1 VNTKHNLALAV
12 IAGVGIGVAGATVI
26 HGQQVKAPPAYAIGE
41 VEVTDP
47 ATFQKYADNVSAT
60 IAASGGHYLI
70 RGGKTEAV
78 EGDAPKRFV
87 VIAFDSAEK
96 ARGWYN
102 SPAYEAIKP
111 IRHSSAN
118 SRVFIVEGVPPNDS
132 TGTPL
137 GQHSVRGPRA

>member
-1 VNTKHNLALAV
+1 MNTKHKLALAV
-12 IAGVGIGVAGATVI
+12 IAGVAIGAAGATVI
-26 HGQQVKAPPAYAIGE
+26 NAQQVKSPPAYAIGE

-47 ATFQKYADNVSAT
+47 TTFQKYAENVPAT
-60 IAASGGHYLI
+60 IAASGGHYLV

-102 SPAYEAIKP
+102 SPAYEAIKS
-111 IRHSSAN
+111 IRHSSAK
-118 SRVFIVEGVPPNDS
+118 SRVFIVDGVAP
-132 TGTPL
+132 
-137 GQHSVRGPRA
+137 Q